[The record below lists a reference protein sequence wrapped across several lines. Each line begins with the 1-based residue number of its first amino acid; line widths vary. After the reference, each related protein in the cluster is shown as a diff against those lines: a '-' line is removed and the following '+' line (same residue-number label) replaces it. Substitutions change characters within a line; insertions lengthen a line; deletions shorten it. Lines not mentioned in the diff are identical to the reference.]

1 MSSESRDSVDS
12 GIAISDDEE
21 INDEIK
27 LKTKYKAVELI
38 QSTFRGY
45 SIRKKRLPNVLYKIK
60 NILESKNYELS
71 QISDDGRINSC
82 IDENLIIQILLKE
95 IPNRIKKVNKECG
108 MIYLYMIIS
117 MVGCL

>member
-1 MSSESRDSVDS
+1 MSYESRDSVDS

-45 SIRKKRLPNVLYKIK
+45 SIRKKDYQMFL
-60 NILESKNYELS
+60 
-71 QISDDGRINSC
+71 
-82 IDENLIIQILLKE
+82 
-95 IPNRIKKVNKECG
+95 
-108 MIYLYMIIS
+108 
-117 MVGCL
+117 